1 MNGHTTGYYPAA
13 LEVSLGTVADN
24 FAIVRKTLGPRRAII
39 ATIKANAYGHGVLG
53 IARALREAGADYLAV
68 DAPSDARA
76 IRAADIHV
84 PILILSELPP
94 ALAAE
99 VAREG
104 FIPTVASREAVEAV
118 ASSEPQ
124 VKPVFIKVDC
134 GFGRFGIPLAEAR
147 EFVTCARS
155 QTSIEVRGV
164 YTHLPFSDAE
174 GQNWAESQKYHFE
187 TLIAELEAH
196 GGKIP
201 VTQSMS
207 SPGFVTGSRDGLNAV
222 AVGHLLYGLC
232 PVKPDMA
239 KQYESFG
246 FRRAL
251 VAIRTSLVRSGPAA
265 QIGEAA
271 PYLRNGVTRT
281 GVVPIGLAQGY
292 HPPVSGRNAT
302 MLLGNTHVRV
312 LRVCLSSTILDLS
325 AMPEAEAG
333 MDVHVLRELGSSKI
347 SLDDIVA
354 WQHSSAL
361 SVLTGL
367 GLGCHHQFV

>member
-1 MNGHTTGYYPAA
+1 M
-13 LEVSLGTVADN
+13 
-24 FAIVRKTLGPRRAII
+24 K
-39 ATIKANAYGHGVLG
+39 
-53 IARALREAGADYLAV
+53 
-68 DAPSDARA
+68 
-76 IRAADIHV
+76 
-84 PILILSELPP
+84 
-94 ALAAE
+94 
-99 VAREG
+99 
-104 FIPTVASREAVEAV
+104 
-118 ASSEPQ
+118 Q

-134 GFGRFGIPLAEAR
+134 IRSLRYTAGGGSGIRHVRSVSGPSGQGRLYAPAIFRRRFRIGPRAKNIISRPLSR
-147 EFVTCARS
+147 
-155 QTSIEVRGV
+155 
-164 YTHLPFSDAE
+164 
-174 GQNWAESQKYHFE
+174 K
-187 TLIAELEAH
+187 EAH

-201 VTQSMS
+201 VTQS
-207 SPGFVTGSRDGLNAV
+207 PARRDRLARNAV

-265 QIGEAA
+265 PIGEAA

-292 HPPVSGRNAT
+292 HPPVSGRNST